1 MACDPM
7 LHQTFQYPQHPS
19 HVLSSAVYPN
29 FGNLL
34 FDDVS
39 MAHSG
44 ARADLEVTTDRHQG
58 AKRSAVDDLD
68 GEQRLAK
75 RLDLM
80 HLGKNYFK
88 AVYYIHPTNLSLQKA
103 MIASYAFP

>member
-1 MACDPM
+1 
-7 LHQTFQYPQHPS
+7 
-19 HVLSSAVYPN
+19 
-29 FGNLL
+29 LL

-44 ARADLEVTTDRHQG
+44 ARVDLEVTAGRHQG

-75 RLDLM
+75 RFDLM
-80 HLGKNYFK
+80 HLGKIYLK
-88 AVYYIHPTNLSLQKA
+88 AVYYIRSTNFSMQKA
-103 MIASYAFP
+103 MVASYTFP